1 MAKKSTSKLFPST
14 EDVEKKET
22 PIVDVD
28 LDISAIRKKRV
39 RVNNDNDRIIE
50 LNISDLNIMN
60 RLEVAYDKLNKMMDE
75 VYKEVKTPENPDDM
89 SDDETAEIQ
98 KALAEIDKRMREQV
112 DYIFDYPV
120 SEACL
125 YGGSMWDPIEGE
137 FRYEHIITALLGLY
151 ENNLNSEFEKMKSRV
166 DGKLQDHKKAVSKY
180 HR

>member
-1 MAKKSTSKLFPST
+1 MAKKSTSKLFPSN
-14 EDVEKKET
+14 DKDEKKDA

-50 LNISDLNIMN
+50 LNVSDINIMN
-60 RLEVAYDKLNKMMDE
+60 RLEVAYDKLNKMLEE
-75 VYKEVKTPENPDDM
+75 VYNEAKTPEDPDNI
-89 SDDETAEIQ
+89 SEEETAEMQ
-98 KALAEIDKRMREQV
+98 KTLSEIDMRMREQV

-125 YGGSMWDPIEGE
+125 YGGSMWDPIDGE
-137 FRYEHIITALLGLY
+137 FRYEHIISALLGLY
-151 ENNLNSEFEKMKSRV
+151 ENNLNAEFNKMKSRV
-166 DGKLQDHKKAVSKY
+166 DHKLQDHKKSVSKY